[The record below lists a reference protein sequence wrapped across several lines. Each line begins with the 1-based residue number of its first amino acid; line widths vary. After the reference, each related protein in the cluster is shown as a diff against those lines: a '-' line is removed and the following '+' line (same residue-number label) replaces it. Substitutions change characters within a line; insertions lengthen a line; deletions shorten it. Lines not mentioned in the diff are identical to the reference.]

1 MYNDILSIGPVTIH
15 GYGLMIA
22 IGVLVALI
30 VSDKRAQKRGLNGEI
45 IYGLVVWTVVLGFAS
60 AKVLF
65 ILTYLKDFLANPV
78 SFLRMSGF
86 VVRSMSVWRY

>member
-45 IYGLVVWTVVLGFAS
+45 IYGNYG
-60 AKVLF
+60 K
-65 ILTYLKDFLANPV
+65 Y
-78 SFLRMSGF
+78 
-86 VVRSMSVWRY
+86 